1 MVLTGLQKGRKD
13 ESMKKG
19 IRRKSLYDT
28 YRFEGFTPV
37 EELKGKWGEPRVR
50 IVRLNRRTK
59 KRYADVVGMFKG
71 DGMTRKRDWY
81 ETSHAGIIRF
91 IWKWISAGWPV
102 GSVRL

>member
-1 MVLTGLQKGRKD
+1 MVLTGVQKEGKD
-13 ESMKKG
+13 LRMKKR
-19 IRRKSLYDT
+19 IRKKSLYDT

-59 KRYADVVGMFKG
+59 KRSADVVGMFKG
-71 DGMTRKRDWY
+71 DGMTRKHDWY

-91 IWKWISAGWPV
+91 IWKWISGGWTV
-102 GSVRL
+102 ESVRL